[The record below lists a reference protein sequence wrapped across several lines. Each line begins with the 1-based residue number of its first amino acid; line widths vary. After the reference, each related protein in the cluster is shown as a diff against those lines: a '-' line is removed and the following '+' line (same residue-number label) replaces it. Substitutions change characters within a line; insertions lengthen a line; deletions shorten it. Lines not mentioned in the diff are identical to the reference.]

1 MQALYQWH
9 MAGQA
14 LSVIE
19 AEFQADYDMSNVDK
33 EFFHDLVHSI
43 PAQLTDLHG
52 LFEKHLDRKLSDL
65 DPIELCLLRMG
76 SYELLRRI
84 DVPYKVAINET
95 INLGKRFGATD
106 GYRYLNGILDKVAM
120 ECRAVEVAAERGKS
134 PKPASDA
141 E

>member
-1 MQALYQWH
+1 
-9 MAGQA
+9 
-14 LSVIE
+14 
-19 AEFQADYDMSNVDK
+19 
-33 EFFHDLVHSI
+33 
-43 PAQLTDLHG
+43 
-52 LFEKHLDRKLSDL
+52 
-65 DPIELCLLRMG
+65 G